1 MSNNKE
7 TVVSDPPPER
17 VLAWAVS
24 ARAALQAPRLVEHLL
39 AGSGVEGAADQ
50 LLHTQDRT
58 GLPVDLGDQA
68 RRDLDTA
75 HACGAR
81 LITPDHREWCDRLG
95 VLRPRGDAPR
105 CALVALW
112 ARGPLRLDRAGES
125 AVAVIGARAATSYGV
140 HVTTDMVQTL
150 AATHTILSGGAYGID
165 AAAHRAALAA
175 SASTAAVVATGIDRI
190 YPAGNETLLEQIAEQ
205 GLLLSEYPP
214 GQPAAPQQFL
224 ARNRIVT
231 AIARAVLVVEAA
243 AKSGT
248 MSAAEWAMQLGRP
261 VFAVPGPITSR
272 LSDGPHTLIRTLR
285 ARIVT
290 DPAQITVSLDTS
302 PF

>member
-1 MSNNKE
+1 MWPPGSTGSTPRATRLCSNRSPSRGCCCRS
-7 TVVSDPPPER
+7 TRPVSPPP
-17 VLAWAVS
+17 
-24 ARAALQAPRLVEHLL
+24 
-39 AGSGVEGAADQ
+39 
-50 LLHTQDRT
+50 
-58 GLPVDLGDQA
+58 
-68 RRDLDTA
+68 
-75 HACGAR
+75 
-81 LITPDHREWCDRLG
+81 
-95 VLRPRGDAPR
+95 
-105 CALVALW
+105 
-112 ARGPLRLDRAGES
+112 
-125 AVAVIGARAATSYGV
+125 
-140 HVTTDMVQTL
+140 
-150 AATHTILSGGAYGID
+150 
-165 AAAHRAALAA
+165 
-175 SASTAAVVATGIDRI
+175 
-190 YPAGNETLLEQIAEQ
+190 
-205 GLLLSEYPP
+205 
-214 GQPAAPQQFL
+214 PQQFL